1 MTRLVWNAPQ
11 LHHVA
16 ISVALRMV
24 HSKPVLHTLL
34 MLELDYTHTHTHTH
48 THKQQIFQMR
58 IFVQHSCHEEAETTS
73 EGLPIQDVKFDNL
86 EQLVVL
92 N

>member
-11 LHHVA
+11 LCHVV

-34 MLELDYTHTHTHTH
+34 MLELGYTHT
-48 THKQQIFQMR
+48 Q
-58 IFVQHSCHEEAETTS
+58 TTDFS
-73 EGLPIQDVKFDNL
+73 NENICTTFPP
-86 EQLVVL
+86 
-92 N
+92 